1 MKIGILQTG
10 HLPDELS
17 ATQGVLSDLFER
29 MLGGHGFIF
38 ETWAVVD
45 DHFPETVEDAHAW
58 VITGSKHG
66 AYEDLPWI
74 RRLEGFIRAAYAHEK
89 RIVGICFGHQV
100 IAKALGG
107 TVEKWDGGWSV
118 GRQSYSWQGEEVHL
132 NAWHQDQVTKR
143 PADATVLAANSFCEN
158 AALVYGDTILTVQA
172 HPEFDASLIEGL
184 ADHRSDSVPP
194 ALVTEARAALDK
206 DVDNG
211 IVALKL
217 ARFLK
222 TGKTA

>member
-29 MLGGHGFIF
+29 MLGGHGFVF

-45 DHFPETVEDAHAW
+45 DQFPETVEDAHAW

-74 RRLEGFIRAAYAHEK
+74 RRLEDFIRAAYAHEK